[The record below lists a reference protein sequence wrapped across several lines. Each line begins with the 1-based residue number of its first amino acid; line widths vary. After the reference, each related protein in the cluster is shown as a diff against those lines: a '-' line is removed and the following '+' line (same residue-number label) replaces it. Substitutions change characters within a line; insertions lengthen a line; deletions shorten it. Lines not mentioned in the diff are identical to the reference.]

1 MVWIETAGL
10 YKICGPLRML
20 EHYIKYESYI
30 HIDSADVQG
39 KDVLSWY
46 LLNIRGAWF
55 IGSPTMS
62 SAKNKVYKP

>member
-39 KDVLSWY
+39 KDVLSD
-46 LLNIRGAWF
+46 RK
-55 IGSPTMS
+55 S
-62 SAKNKVYKP
+62 VV